1 MKRTKRR
8 KLANH
13 PGAEDAR
20 RDEVHI
26 TPSWSFRIFLVF
38 LSTLS

>member
-1 MKRTKRR
+1 MKRARR
-8 KLANH
+8 RNLVNH
-13 PGAEDAR
+13 LGAEDAR

-38 LSTLS
+38 QNTLF